1 MKKRTIANLIMTAII
16 VVIVTAGILGVG
28 YIRGWFDR
36 TGDTQA
42 LLTNVQGT
50 VNMQRD
56 GIIYP
61 VENDMILRAGDKL
74 LCNPGATANIQISK
88 SSLTIGQNA
97 ELEISDPSVEG
108 FSAGVT
114 AGEVFANTAN
124 TVTLSF
130 AEKEVAL
137 TEATVLVSVRSGAQS
152 ISVFAGTVEDAAAG
166 QQIGWVGDK
175 RSVSVLSIESLNDF
189 TINQI
194 RTANKTQTLCFSNED
209 LDQLASDRQA
219 AIQELMNNANKSES
233 AAPLTTTSPETE
245 VTASTAAE
253 TEAPATDPVTVP
265 STETTM
271 AAASTEATTAAASTE
286 VTTAAPTEAPSTTA
300 TTEAPSTAAPTEAP
314 STAAPTEVPSTAAP
328 TEAPSTAAPTEASS
342 TAAPTE
348 APSTAAPTK
357 APSTAAPTEAPSTEA
372 PTEAPTK
379 APSTAAPTEAPTE
392 PPTTEAPAPA
402 KSTCTITIR
411 CDTILSN
418 MGDLDPGKVEFVPG
432 DGVILAPVTVE
443 FDQGETVF
451 DVLQRVCS
459 TAGIQLEYSWTP
471 MYNSYYIEGIN
482 QLYEF
487 DCGSESGWMYKV
499 NGWFPNYGCSS
510 YTLADGDTIEW
521 HYTCK
526 GLGTDVGAPAW

>member
-314 STAAPTEVPSTAAP
+314 STAAPT
-328 TEAPSTAAPTEASS
+328 
-342 TAAPTE
+342 
-348 APSTAAPTK
+348 K
-357 APSTAAPTEAPSTEA
+357 APSTAAPTEAPSTAA